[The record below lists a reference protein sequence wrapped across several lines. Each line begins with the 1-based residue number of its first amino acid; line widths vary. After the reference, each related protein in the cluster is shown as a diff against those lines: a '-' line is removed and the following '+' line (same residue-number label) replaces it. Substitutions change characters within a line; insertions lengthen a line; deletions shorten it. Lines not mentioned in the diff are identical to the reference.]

1 MLTNSR
7 RLRKVCSVYN
17 CFSLKLP
24 LRFFIIIRII
34 RDNEVHNMKIEVCVG
49 SSCHV
54 KGGQDVLNLLK
65 KSINK
70 NGLEDKVTLAG
81 TTCLG
86 QCKSGGVNMRIDGNV
101 VTGVTEAGFNEFF
114 KSNVLAPLG
123 I

>member
-1 MLTNSR
+1 
-7 RLRKVCSVYN
+7 
-17 CFSLKLP
+17 
-24 LRFFIIIRII
+24 
-34 RDNEVHNMKIEVCVG
+34 MKIEVCVG

-65 KSINK
+65 KSISE

-86 QCKSGGVNMRIDGNV
+86 QCKSAGVNMRIDGNI

-114 KSNVLAPLG
+114 KTTVLAPLG
-123 I
+123 K

>member
-1 MLTNSR
+1 
-7 RLRKVCSVYN
+7 
-17 CFSLKLP
+17 
-24 LRFFIIIRII
+24 
-34 RDNEVHNMKIEVCVG
+34 MKIEVCVG

-86 QCKSGGVNMRIDGNV
+86 QCKSDGVNMRIDGNV

-114 KSNVLAPLG
+114 KSNVLVPLG
-123 I
+123 K